1 VRVSSPRL
9 PFDPI
14 AEARRH
20 WEAHG
25 WREAAPGMTAV
36 TSLVRAQQIML
47 ARVDGVLKP
56 YGLTFARYE
65 VLMLLL
71 FSRSGSLPMKKI
83 SARLQVHPTSVTN
96 AVDRLHAAGLIL
108 SRPDPDDG
116 RSRLVRL
123 SAKGRRTAIAATA
136 DLNTQVFANPG
147 LSDKNLVTLVGIL
160 EDMRKQAGDF

>member
-1 VRVSSPRL
+1 VSAPTPL

-14 AEARRH
+14 AQARRH

-25 WREAAPGMTAV
+25 WHDAAPGMTAV
-36 TSLVRAQQIML
+36 TSLVRAQQIAL
-47 ARVDGVLKP
+47 ARVDSALKP

-96 AVDRLHAAGLIL
+96 AVDRLRADGLIL

-123 SAKGRRTAIAATA
+123 SAKGKRTALAATD
-136 DLNTQVFANPG
+136 DLNTQVFAEPG
-147 LSDKNLVTLVGIL
+147 LSEKSLATLVGL
-160 EDMRKQAGDF
+160 LTDMRKQAGDF

>member
-1 VRVSSPRL
+1 VSAPPRL

-25 WREAAPGMTAV
+25 WQEAASGMTAV
-36 TSLVRAQQIML
+36 TSLVRAQQIVL

-96 AVDRLHAAGLIL
+96 AVDRLHGAGLIL

-136 DLNTQVFANPG
+136 DLNAEVFAKPG
-147 LSDKNLVTLVGIL
+147 LSDKHLVTLVGIL